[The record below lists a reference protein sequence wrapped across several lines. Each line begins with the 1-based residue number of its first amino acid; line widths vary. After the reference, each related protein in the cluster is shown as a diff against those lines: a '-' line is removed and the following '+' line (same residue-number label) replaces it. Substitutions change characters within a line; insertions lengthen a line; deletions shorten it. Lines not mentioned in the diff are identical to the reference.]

1 MKSIVLSA
9 MICAAAVGN
18 STATPYYTASHVEK
32 GGVHEMVNDQKS
44 TEAFKQTIA
53 FHQRNV
59 DALWEQ
65 YRLAE
70 TRIRESYGNHA
81 ELERDRVFFIGVYEQ
96 DIEKGVR
103 VEESKKV
110 IAQIEA
116 NYVKKHA
123 QRDTYEKEQLTR
135 LQSQLKTELLKEEKG
150 FEKTKKR
157 YAKLVNEETKPLLQ
171 EADRHFAAAIERVN
185 RFSDAATAIAAK

>member
-1 MKSIVLSA
+1 MKSLVLGA

-18 STATPYYTASHVEK
+18 SFATPYTASYVEN
-32 GGVHEMVNDQKS
+32 GVKHEMVNDQKK
-44 TEAFKQTIA
+44 TESFKQTIA
-53 FHQRNV
+53 FHERNV

-70 TRIRESYGNHA
+70 IRIRESYGNHA
-81 ELERDRVFFIGVYEQ
+81 ELERDRLFFIGVYQ
-96 DIEKGVR
+96 KDIEKGVR
-103 VEESKKV
+103 VEESEKV

-123 QRDTYEKEQLTR
+123 QRDSYEKEQLTR
-135 LQSQLKTELLKEEKG
+135 LQSQLKTELLKEQKS
-150 FEKTKKR
+150 FEKSKKK
-157 YAKLVNEETKPLLQ
+157 YAKQVNEETKPLLQ
-171 EADRHFAAAIERVN
+171 KAERHFAAAIERMN

>member
-1 MKSIVLSA
+1 MKSLVLSA

-18 STATPYYTASHVEK
+18 STASTYTASYVEK
-32 GGVHEMVNDQKS
+32 EGRHEMVNDQKS

-53 FHQRNV
+53 FHERNV
-59 DALWEQ
+59 AALWEQ
-65 YRLAE
+65 YGLAE

-81 ELERDRVFFIGVYEQ
+81 ELERDRLFFIGVYQ
-96 DIEKGVR
+96 RDIEKGIR

-116 NYVKKHA
+116 NYVKKHV

-135 LQSQLKTELLKEEKG
+135 LQSQLKRELLKEQQG
-150 FEKTKKR
+150 FEKSKKR

-171 EADRHFAAAIERVN
+171 EAERRFAAAIERVN
-185 RFSDAATAIAAK
+185 RFSETGTAIAAK